1 MTSMKRN
8 LNVLLAIINAYE
20 EVGEFSH
27 FSSPELNHKFKLST
41 KNIPQMLK
49 ELVELNYI
57 ENHTIN
63 GFYNR
68 YKVLK
73 HVDCPEFILDNRLSN
88 AQKSFLLRCI
98 EQNITEDLSKKEIAR
113 RVNGNE
119 NCGNLKRTIDGI
131 LEVTED
137 ESIFD
142 IINNIGVIKGLKPEN
157 AIKTEFGY
165 KTNANI
171 KKLNSDEKTKDN
183 IIAQYLLKKS
193 SHCKRHR
200 SKTLEYNLTLDYIR
214 ELLLKQEFKDYYTG
228 LIPESYEG
236 YSIDRIDS
244 SLGYIEGNIVI
255 TTNRVN
261 AAKNDMT
268 TEEFKKL
275 ISDLYNNIS
284 NF

>member
-1 MTSMKRN
+1 MKRN
-8 LNVLLAIINAYE
+8 LNVLLAVINAYE
-20 EVGEFSH
+20 ENGEFSN
-27 FSSPELNHKFKLST
+27 FSGVELNHKFGFAI
-41 KNIPQMLK
+41 KNIPQMLRD
-49 ELVELNYI
+49 LSELNYI

-68 YKVLK
+68 YKILK
-73 HVDCPEFILDNRLSN
+73 HIDCPEFVLDNILSN
-88 AQKSFLLRCI
+88 AQKDFLLRCI
-98 EQNITEDLSKKEIAR
+98 EQNITEDLSKKEMAR

-119 NCGNLKRTIDGI
+119 NGWNFSRSVEGI
-131 LEVTED
+131 LKALGKD
-137 ESIFD
+137 NLFD
-142 IINNIGVIKGLKPEN
+142 LIVNFNIVKGLRPEN

-165 KTNANI
+165 KTNASI

-193 SHCKRHR
+193 SHCKRRR
-200 SKTLEYNLTLDYIR
+200 SKILEYNLTADYIK
-214 ELLLKQEFKDYYTG
+214 ELLLKQEYKDYYTG
-228 LIPESYEG
+228 LIPESYED

-244 SLGYIEGNIVI
+244 NLGYIEGNIVI

>member
-1 MTSMKRN
+1 MKRN
-8 LNVLLAIINAYE
+8 LNVLLAVINAYE
-20 EVGEFSH
+20 ENGEFSN
-27 FSSPELNHKFKLST
+27 FSGVELNHKFGFAI
-41 KNIPQMLK
+41 KNIPQMLRD
-49 ELVELNYI
+49 LSELNYI

-68 YKVLK
+68 YKILK
-73 HVDCPEFILDNRLSN
+73 HIDCPEFVLDNRLSN
-88 AQKSFLLRCI
+88 AQKDFLLRCI
-98 EQNITEDLSKKEIAR
+98 EQNITEDLSKKEMAR

-119 NCGNLKRTIDGI
+119 NGWNFSRSVEGI
-131 LEVTED
+131 LKALGKD
-137 ESIFD
+137 NLFD
-142 IINNIGVIKGLKPEN
+142 LIVNFNIVKGLRPEN

-165 KTNANI
+165 KTNASI

-193 SHCKRHR
+193 SHCKRRR
-200 SKTLEYNLTLDYIR
+200 SKILEYNLTADYIK
-214 ELLLKQEFKDYYTG
+214 ELLLKQEYKDYYTG
-228 LIPESYEG
+228 LIPESYED

-244 SLGYIEGNIVI
+244 NLGYIEGNIVI

>member
-1 MTSMKRN
+1 MKRN
-8 LNVLLAIINAYE
+8 LNVLLAVINAYE
-20 EVGEFSH
+20 ENGEFSN
-27 FSSPELNHKFKLST
+27 FSGVELNHKFGFAI
-41 KNIPQMLK
+41 KNIPQMLRD
-49 ELVELNYI
+49 LSELNYI

-68 YKVLK
+68 YKILK
-73 HVDCPEFILDNRLSN
+73 HIDCPEFVLDNRLSN
-88 AQKSFLLRCI
+88 AQKDFLLRCI
-98 EQNITEDLSKKEIAR
+98 EQNITEDLSKKEMAR
-113 RVNGNE
+113 RVNRNE
-119 NCGNLKRTIDGI
+119 NGWNFSRSVEGI
-131 LEVTED
+131 LKALGKD
-137 ESIFD
+137 NLFD
-142 IINNIGVIKGLKPEN
+142 LIVNFNIVKGLRPEN

-165 KTNANI
+165 KTNASI

-193 SHCKRHR
+193 SHCKRRR
-200 SKTLEYNLTLDYIR
+200 SKILEYNLTADYIK
-214 ELLLKQEFKDYYTG
+214 ELLLKQEYKDYYTG
-228 LIPESYEG
+228 LIPESYED

-244 SLGYIEGNIVI
+244 NLGYIEGNIVI

>member
-1 MTSMKRN
+1 MKRN
-8 LNVLLAIINAYE
+8 LNVLLAVINAYE
-20 EVGEFSH
+20 ENGEFSN
-27 FSSPELNHKFKLST
+27 FSGVELNHKFGFAI
-41 KNIPQMLK
+41 KNIPQMLRD
-49 ELVELNYI
+49 LSELNYI

-68 YKVLK
+68 YKILK
-73 HVDCPEFILDNRLSN
+73 HIDCPEFVLDNRLSN
-88 AQKSFLLRCI
+88 AQKDFLLRCI
-98 EQNITEDLSKKEIAR
+98 EQNITEDLSKKEMAR

-119 NCGNLKRTIDGI
+119 NGWNFSRSVEGI
-131 LEVTED
+131 LKALGKD
-137 ESIFD
+137 NLFD
-142 IINNIGVIKGLKPEN
+142 LIVNFNIVKGLRPEN

-165 KTNANI
+165 KTNASI

-193 SHCKRHR
+193 SHCKRRR
-200 SKTLEYNLTLDYIR
+200 SKILEYNLTADYIK
-214 ELLLKQEFKDYYTG
+214 ELLLKQEYKDYYTG
-228 LIPESYEG
+228 LIPESYED

-244 SLGYIEGNIVI
+244 NLGYIKGNIVI

>member
-1 MTSMKRN
+1 MKRN
-8 LNVLLAIINAYE
+8 LNVLLAVINAYE
-20 EVGEFSH
+20 ENGEFSH
-27 FSSPELNHKFKLST
+27 FSGAELNHKFGFAT

-73 HVDCPEFILDNRLSN
+73 HVDCPEFVLDNRLSN
-88 AQKSFLLRCI
+88 AQKDFLLRCI
-98 EQNITEDLSKKEIAR
+98 EQNITEDLSKKEMAR

-119 NCGNLKRTIDGI
+119 NGWNFSRSVDGI
-131 LEVTED
+131 LKIYEE
-137 ESIFD
+137 ESLFD
-142 IINNIGVIKGLKPEN
+142 IITNFSIIKGLEPEN
-157 AIKTEFGY
+157 ATKTEFGY
-165 KTNANI
+165 RTNACI
-171 KKLNSDEKTKDN
+171 KRLDSDETTKDS
-183 IIAQYLLKKS
+183 IIAQFLLKKS
-193 SHCKRHR
+193 NTCKKRR
-200 SKTLEYNLTLDYIR
+200 SKILEYNLTLDYIK
-214 ELLLKQEFKDYYTG
+214 ETLLKQEYKDYYTG
-228 LIPESYEG
+228 LVPENYED

-244 SLGYIEGNIVI
+244 DLGYIEGNIVI

-261 AAKNDMT
+261 AAKNNMT

-275 ISDLYNNIS
+275 ISDLYNNLS

>member
-1 MTSMKRN
+1 MKRN

-20 EVGEFSH
+20 ENGEFSH
-27 FSSPELNHKFKLST
+27 FSGTELNHKFGIAT

-73 HVDCPEFILDNRLSN
+73 HIDCPEFILDDRLSN
-88 AQKSFLLRCI
+88 SQKSFLLRCL
-98 EQNITEDLSKKEIAR
+98 EQSITEDLSRKEIAR

-131 LEVTED
+131 LKVTED

-142 IINNIGVIKGLKPEN
+142 IITNIDIIKGLKPEN

-165 KTNANI
+165 KTDTSI
-171 KKLNSDEKTKDN
+171 KKLKSNEKTKDN
-183 IIAQYLLKKS
+183 IIAQHLLKKS
-193 SHCKRHR
+193 SHCKKHR
-200 SKTLEYNLTLDYIR
+200 NKILEYNLTIDYIK
-214 ELLLKQEFKDYYTG
+214 EILLKQEYKDYYTG
-228 LIPESYEG
+228 LIPENYED

-244 SLGYIEGNIVI
+244 NLGYIEGNIVI

>member
-1 MTSMKRN
+1 MKKN
-8 LNVLLAIINAYE
+8 LNVLLAVINAYE
-20 EVGEFSH
+20 ENGEFSN
-27 FSSPELNHKFKLST
+27 FSGVELNHKFGFAI
-41 KNIPQMLK
+41 KNIPQMLRD
-49 ELVELNYI
+49 LSELNYI

-68 YKVLK
+68 YKILK
-73 HVDCPEFILDNRLSN
+73 HIDCPEFVLDNRLSN
-88 AQKSFLLRCI
+88 AQKDFLLRCI
-98 EQNITEDLSKKEIAR
+98 EQNITEDLSKKEMAR

-119 NCGNLKRTIDGI
+119 NGWNFSRSVEGI
-131 LEVTED
+131 LKALGKD
-137 ESIFD
+137 NLFD
-142 IINNIGVIKGLKPEN
+142 LIVNFNIVKGLRPEN

-165 KTNANI
+165 KTNASI

-193 SHCKRHR
+193 SHCKRRR
-200 SKTLEYNLTLDYIR
+200 SKILEYNLTADYIK
-214 ELLLKQEFKDYYTG
+214 ELLLKQEYKDYYTG
-228 LIPESYEG
+228 LIPESYED

-244 SLGYIEGNIVI
+244 NLGYIEGNIVI

-261 AAKNDMT
+261 TAKNDMT

-275 ISDLYNNIS
+275 ILDLYNNIS

>member
-1 MTSMKRN
+1 MKRN
-8 LNVLLAIINAYE
+8 LNVLLAVINAYE
-20 EVGEFSH
+20 ENGEFSN
-27 FSSPELNHKFKLST
+27 FSGVELNHKFGFAI
-41 KNIPQMLK
+41 KNIPQMLRD
-49 ELVELNYI
+49 LSELNYI

-68 YKVLK
+68 YKILK
-73 HVDCPEFILDNRLSN
+73 HIDCPEFVLDNRLSN
-88 AQKSFLLRCI
+88 AQKDFLLRCL
-98 EQNITEDLSKKEIAR
+98 EQNITEDLSKKEMAR

-119 NCGNLKRTIDGI
+119 NGWNFSRSVEGI
-131 LEVTED
+131 LKALGKENL
-137 ESIFD
+137 FD
-142 IINNIGVIKGLKPEN
+142 LIVNFNIVKGLRPEN

-165 KTNANI
+165 KTNASI

-193 SHCKRHR
+193 SHCKRRR
-200 SKTLEYNLTLDYIR
+200 SKILEYNLTADYIK
-214 ELLLKQEFKDYYTG
+214 ELLLKQEYKDYYTG
-228 LIPESYEG
+228 LIPESYED

-244 SLGYIEGNIVI
+244 NLGYIEGNIVI